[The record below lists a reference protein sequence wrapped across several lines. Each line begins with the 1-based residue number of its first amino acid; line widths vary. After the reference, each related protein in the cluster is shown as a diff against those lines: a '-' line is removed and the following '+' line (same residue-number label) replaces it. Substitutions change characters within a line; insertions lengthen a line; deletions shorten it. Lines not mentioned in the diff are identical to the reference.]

1 MRGLQFI
8 ALDRDGRGIKRMH
21 TATHLMPGEA
31 LSCVGCHEPRTEAAY
46 ASGMPAA
53 LRRPPSRLDREGLPE
68 VIDYPRDVQ
77 PVWDRHCLR
86 CHNADKMDGGISLAG
101 DRGAFFSHSIVS
113 LVGLGYV
120 STVRCRG
127 GPNPP
132 PRSVGSPA
140 SSLLDMLRGSH
151 YNVRLSDAQY
161 RLVLR
166 WIDVGTPFAGT
177 CASDGTG
184 LVRIEVSPALLRT
197 RCASCHDGDSHA
209 SLLKPERLARL
220 KENSNQRRLEWK
232 DPLVNDVLFNFTS
245 PEKSLVLRAP
255 LRKDA
260 GGWDGA
266 RPRTDRRRP
275 CSPAPATPVTGPSWG
290 PSRMPAPG

>member
-1 MRGLQFI
+1 VEADGSAHAEVPALRGLQFI

-113 LVGLGYV
+113 LVGLGY
-120 STVRCRG
+120 
-127 GPNPP
+127 
-132 PRSVGSPA
+132 
-140 SSLLDMLRGSH
+140 H